1 MTVSVVRCHERRLAV
16 LTELL
21 DQHRPYG
28 VRRSLAV
35 EVLTEAVAHAI
46 LSSSVV
52 RARNAGDIETFF
64 ALGELVKRDSYRTRS
79 RPGHQH
85 DLVLVDKGLFLLH
98 RLVRLGGAVSD
109 DKIDLLA
116 QQALAYFGR
125 NFFQQR
131 VAVVDVLDRKL
142 PTLELVF
149 ALHGVG
155 AGARHSRPDINGV
168 ALRAFRPGADR
179 RVVAGCKRLRRQ
191 DGRQQSAAGNAGAR
205 LQ

>member
-46 LSSSVV
+46 LSSRVV
-52 RARNAGDIETFF
+52 RARNAGDIEDFF

-85 DLVLVDKGLFLLH
+85 DLVLVDKVCSSCTAWFGLAALSATTRLTFL
-98 RLVRLGGAVSD
+98 
-109 DKIDLLA
+109 
-116 QQALAYFGR
+116 
-125 NFFQQR
+125 
-131 VAVVDVLDRKL
+131 
-142 PTLELVF
+142 P
-149 ALHGVG
+149 
-155 AGARHSRPDINGV
+155 SRP
-168 ALRAFRPGADR
+168 LLTLGAIFFSKGSPLLMCST
-179 RVVAGCKRLRRQ
+179 ASCQPL
-191 DGRQQSAAGNAGAR
+191 SSSSPCTA
-205 LQ
+205 